1 MYREEIRSRE
11 RSPAA
16 GVTCTAELAIVGAGA
31 LMATPTTPEWAR
43 AQIEHECSGFFAV
56 SG

>member
-1 MYREEIRSRE
+1 MYREEIRSSE

-16 GVTCTAELAIVGAGA
+16 GVTCTAELAKTGAGV
-31 LMATPTTPEWAR
+31 LIATATTPEWAR
-43 AQIEHECSGFFAV
+43 AQIEHERSGVFAV